1 VLGRLVKVLQVL
13 APHWF
18 TQKIFRQR
26 FESAVEHQARKIAA
40 MIFEVLDLLAR
51 FGSIYVLVVD
61 LDGTLA
67 RHDIAEKTADVAA
80 YPGGFLGD
88 DKVAEYGV
96 ATLLEEL
103 YIAGGGLDFRG
114 GAHGHMLVHRDL
126 SRNPRS
132 AGIGASWHERVVV

>member
-1 VLGRLVKVLQVL
+1 MLGRLVEVLQVL
-13 APHWF
+13 ALRWF

-26 FESAVEHQARKIAA
+26 FESAVEHQARKIAV

-114 GAHGHMLVHRDL
+114 GAHGH
-126 SRNPRS
+126 N
-132 AGIGASWHERVVV
+132 ASSPAPFPKP